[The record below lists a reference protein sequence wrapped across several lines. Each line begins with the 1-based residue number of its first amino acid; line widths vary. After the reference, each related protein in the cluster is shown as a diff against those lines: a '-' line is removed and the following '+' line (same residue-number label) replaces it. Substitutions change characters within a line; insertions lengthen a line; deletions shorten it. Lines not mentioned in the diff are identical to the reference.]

1 MPGRPLTR
9 RALPAR
15 LLARQEE
22 QWQDV
27 LTSSA
32 AILEVT
38 LPNET
43 IVIRR
48 SLPDTADDPAA
59 FGTQH
64 RL

>member
-1 MPGRPLTR
+1 MLTR
-9 RALPAR
+9 APLSVRSDR
-15 LLARQEE
+15 LLAHQEE

-48 SLPDTADDPAA
+48 ALPEAADDPAA
-59 FGTQH
+59 FGTEH
-64 RL
+64 GP